1 VTKGLAG
8 AFAAVAGAAGAA
20 VTAAVEASK
29 QQVWSTGNAWVARE
43 ANGSAGAVSGQREG

>member
-20 VTAAVEASK
+20 VTAAVEAGK
-29 QQVWSTGNAWVARE
+29 QQVWSTGNMLLARE
-43 ANGSAGAVSGQREG
+43 TNGSAGADSGQR